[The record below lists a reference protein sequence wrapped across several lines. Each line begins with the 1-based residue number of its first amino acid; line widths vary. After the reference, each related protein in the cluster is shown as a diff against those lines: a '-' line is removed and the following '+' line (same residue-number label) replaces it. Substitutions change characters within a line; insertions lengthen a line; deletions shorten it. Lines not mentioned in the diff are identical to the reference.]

1 MIIRLILSILG
12 FCFIQSIYLI
22 VIKKTSIIIYLLVY
36 MDDIIVAN
44 SSHGAVDALLADLKS
59 EFALKDLCD
68 LHYFLGIEVKKTI
81 DALLLTHEKVASNL
95 LSRVGMTMCNEVSNP
110 CSTGEKLSVHL
121 GGGGV
126 PLYVDDST
134 KYQSIVDAL
143 QYLAL
148 T

>member
-1 MIIRLILSILG
+1 
-12 FCFIQSIYLI
+12 
-22 VIKKTSIIIYLLVY
+22 
-36 MDDIIVAN
+36 
-44 SSHGAVDALLADLKS
+44 
-59 EFALKDLCD
+59 

-95 LSRVGMTMCNEVSNP
+95 LSRVGMTMCKEVSNP

-121 GGGGV
+121 GGGGGV